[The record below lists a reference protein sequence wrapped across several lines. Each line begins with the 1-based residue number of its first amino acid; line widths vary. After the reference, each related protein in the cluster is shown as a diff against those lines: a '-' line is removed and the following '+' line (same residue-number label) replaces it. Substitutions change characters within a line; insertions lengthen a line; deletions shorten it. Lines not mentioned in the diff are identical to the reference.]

1 MKNKKP
7 HRKEHISK
15 KIKMLRKI
23 YLWLILF
30 MFCIVLYDSFMH
42 ELPFYYVIFYV
53 VGIIIGRLVSS
64 FSEFYMQEDEKIF
77 TIRSTPTGIIMIVL
91 LLLIRFFIGKIMLSK
106 FNIVW
111 TADALYLFF
120 IGIYFSKVK
129 NMLKQLDKQFY
140 QKLFGE

>member
-15 KIKMLRKI
+15 KVKVLRKI

-30 MFCIVLYDSFMH
+30 MFFIVLYDSFMH

>member
-1 MKNKKP
+1 
-7 HRKEHISK
+7 
-15 KIKMLRKI
+15 
-23 YLWLILF
+23 
-30 MFCIVLYDSFMH
+30 MH